1 MSNRKRKQLVADQ
14 FGIIRPDD
22 QPGNGYRE
30 VAKQA
35 RAGYLE
41 RLCRGHYVVAHAWEG
56 LHREKRLAI
65 TALAVVSETSSGVIS
80 GAAALALHGSWVLVR
95 DAKIVVVC
103 GSQQFH
109 GIDYCMRLRSEIH
122 LDHTQGL
129 ADRRVAVLARAAF
142 DECRVRFRQKGP
154 ESVSWRAAV
163 LAVEGALRHGVTR
176 DQLEELPAHYPSVRG
191 QELFHRALAVCH
203 GRCETPGEAM
213 TKAALLELGL
223 KFHEQAEIWTRGTS
237 HAPPHFLARVDFY
250 VPDLLLVVE
259 FDGHIKYSASEVAPT
274 PEAQSELLT
283 RETYRERSLRAT
295 GLDVARV
302 VWKEVEF
309 HAVRLSTLRSI
320 LIERERVVAAGG
332 VTFCADVRNAGPL
345 IG

>member
-1 MSNRKRKQLVADQ
+1 MSNKKRKQLVADQ

-41 RLCRGHYVVAHAWEG
+41 RLCRGHYVAAHVWEG

-95 DAKIVVVC
+95 DAKIVVVG

-163 LAVEGALRHGVTR
+163 LAVEGRCGMAPRAISWR
-176 DQLEELPAHYPSVRG
+176 RSQRIIPACGAKSC
-191 QELFHRALAVCH
+191 F
-203 GRCETPGEAM
+203 
-213 TKAALLELGL
+213 
-223 KFHEQAEIWTRGTS
+223 I
-237 HAPPHFLARVDFY
+237 
-250 VPDLLLVVE
+250 
-259 FDGHIKYSASEVAPT
+259 
-274 PEAQSELLT
+274 
-283 RETYRERSLRAT
+283 
-295 GLDVARV
+295 
-302 VWKEVEF
+302 
-309 HAVRLSTLRSI
+309 VRLQS
-320 LIERERVVAAGG
+320 VMVAAKRP
-332 VTFCADVRNAGPL
+332 VRR
-345 IG
+345 

>member
-1 MSNRKRKQLVADQ
+1 MSNKKRKQLVADQ

-41 RLCRGHYVVAHAWEG
+41 RLCRGHYVAAHAWEG

-95 DAKIVVVC
+95 DAKIVVVG

-163 LAVEGALRHGVTR
+163 LAVEGG
-176 DQLEELPAHYPSVRG
+176 
-191 QELFHRALAVCH
+191 
-203 GRCETPGEAM
+203 
-213 TKAALLELGL
+213 AAAW
-223 KFHEQAEIWTRGTS
+223 H
-237 HAPPHFLARVDFY
+237 H
-250 VPDLLLVVE
+250 
-259 FDGHIKYSASEVAPT
+259 
-274 PEAQSELLT
+274 AQSAGGDPSALSQRAGPRAVSSCACSLLW
-283 RETYRERSLRAT
+283 SLRN
-295 GLDVARV
+295 AR
-302 VWKEVEF
+302 
-309 HAVRLSTLRSI
+309 
-320 LIERERVVAAGG
+320 
-332 VTFCADVRNAGPL
+332 
-345 IG
+345 